1 MSSGKT
7 YKGSIHALEK
17 DSNGKRKPNS
27 KCRKWKL
34 VVSLGK
40 DKRTGKY
47 PQKARIFH
55 GTYTEA
61 KAALREFVDELTYG
75 KAVKK
80 SYWTL
85 SEYVDHFIQVR
96 TESGDFAKQTM
107 VTDESRLGALTHVIG
122 AVKMQ
127 DIDAQVLE
135 SAYADMRKGDSR
147 SGRPLSATYVC
158 EINET
163 VILLMEMA
171 VKEGVIGKNPCR
183 EADVP
188 GRDTKEKKAL
198 SDSQISELL
207 AKLDCAE
214 PFDCA
219 VALYLTEGLRRGE
232 ACGLSRGDIDF
243 DAGIVY
249 VRHNY
254 DSYGNLKEP
263 KTESGIR
270 QLPLSDFAREA
281 LKQRIAAIV
290 AMYAKPGDPDH
301 CEKLVKLQD
310 GTFDLAT
317 TEPIISD
324 AFGHRML
331 PQKVG
336 QWWSNHR
343 KKLGLPDFTL
353 HELRHSFLTVAAR
366 NGIHPTVMQHLAGHA
381 NSKITMEIYTHVNM
395 AQKQQAMSIMQSAF
409 NPQRKSA

>member
-1 MSSGKT
+1 MSSKT
-7 YKGSIHALEK
+7 YKGSIHAIEK
-17 DSNGKRKPNS
+17 DSNGNRKPNS

-61 KAALREFVDELTYG
+61 KTALREFVDELTFG
-75 KAVKK
+75 KTVKK

-85 SEYVDHFIQVR
+85 AEYVDHFIQVR

-107 VTDESRLGALTHVIG
+107 VTDESRLKALTHVIG
-122 AVKMQ
+122 ALNMQ

-171 VKEGVIGKNPCR
+171 VKEGIIGKNPCR

-198 SDSQISELL
+198 SDSQITELL
-207 AKLDCAE
+207 AKLDCTNAFE
-214 PFDCA
+214 CA
-219 VALYLTEGLRRGE
+219 IALYLTEGLRRGE
-232 ACGLSRGDIDF
+232 ACGLSRGDLDF
-243 DAGIVY
+243 DARTVF
-249 VRHNY
+249 VRHSY
-254 DSYGNLKEP
+254 DSFGNLKEP

-270 QLPLSDFAREA
+270 HLPMSDFAYDA
-281 LKQRIAAIV
+281 LKARIAAIV
-290 AMYAKPGDPDH
+290 DTYAKVGDPDH
-301 CEKLVKLQD
+301 CEKLVKLSD
-310 GTFDLAT
+310 GSYDLASD
-317 TEPIISD
+317 EPIISD
-324 AFGHRML
+324 GFGRRIL

-336 QWWSNHR
+336 NWWNSHR
-343 KKLGLPDFTL
+343 KKLGLPDYTL
-353 HELRHSFLTVAAR
+353 HELRHTFLTVAAR
-366 NGIHPTVMQHLAGHA
+366 NGVHPSVMQHLAGHA

-395 AQKQQAMSIMQSAF
+395 DQKRAAMSIMQSAF
-409 NPQRKSA
+409 KPSQKSA